1 MEETLHGAEDICQQL
16 IIGSYFVLSSLI
28 EYISNCKGRRKMA
41 EEEAYPNID
50 ELTER
55 SHIVCLR

>member
-28 EYISNCKGRRKMA
+28 EYISNCKGPKVRGAQAPLGGKRGQVGS
-41 EEEAYPNID
+41 EGD
-50 ELTER
+50 
-55 SHIVCLR
+55 LRF